1 MSAPEI
7 DLLIAAEK
15 AAKGPSPEVRARLGA
30 RLQASIAAPSA
41 PAPAP
46 SPAAPVA
53 GAGLAGKVLVVA
65 GFGLSALL
73 GAGLHATLTTPPP
86 APKVAVPPAVVAP
99 APPPPVVEPTRP
111 VDPLAQERRLL
122 ELAREDVARNGYVD
136 ALATLA
142 AHRAL
147 YPNGQLA
154 EEREALGV
162 QVLVRAGRYDE
173 ARAEGAKFVAR
184 FPNGL
189 MLPVVEN
196 ALQSI
201 PVTGSGRSPK

>member
-30 RLQASIAAPSA
+30 RLQASIAAP
-41 PAPAP
+41 AP
-46 SPAAPVA
+46 SPAPAAPTA
-53 GAGLAGKVLVVA
+53 GAGIASKLLVAV
-65 GFGLSALL
+65 GFGALL
-73 GAGLHATLTTPPP
+73 GAGLHATLSTPPE
-86 APKVAVPPAVVAP
+86 APKVVAP
-99 APPPPVVEPTRP
+99 APTPPPAAPPVVEAVHA
-111 VDPLAQERRLL
+111 VDSLAQERRLL
-122 ELAREDVARNGYVD
+122 ELAREDVARSGYSD

-147 YPNGQLA
+147 YPTGQLA

-173 ARAEGAKFVAR
+173 ARSEGAKFVAR

-189 MLPVVEN
+189 MVPVVEA
-196 ALQSI
+196 ALGSI
-201 PVTGSGRSPK
+201 PVTGSGKSPQ

>member
-15 AAKGPSPEVRARLGA
+15 AARGPSPEVRARLGA
-30 RLQASIAAPSA
+30 RLQGSLATPVAPTA
-41 PAPAP
+41 
-46 SPAAPVA
+46 PAAPAAPAA
-53 GAGLAGKVLVVA
+53 GAGLASKLLVAV
-65 GFGLSALL
+65 GFGALL
-73 GAGLHATLTTPPP
+73 GAGLHATLSTPPE
-86 APKVAVPPAVVAP
+86 APKVVAP
-99 APPPPVVEPTRP
+99 APAPALPPVVEAPRP
-111 VDPLAQERRLL
+111 VVDTLAQERRLL
-122 ELAREDVARNGYVD
+122 ELAREDVARGAYAD

-147 YPNGQLA
+147 YSNGQLA

-173 ARAEGAKFVAR
+173 ARSEGAKFVAH

-189 MLPVVEN
+189 MVPVVEA
-196 ALQSI
+196 ALSSI
-201 PVTGSGRSPK
+201 PVTGSGRSPQ